1 LANKRYEIEQKK
13 ENIEE
18 LNKRIEC
25 SEQELIDKLRKE
37 NDLIREEIKAK
48 LNEFEKLEEDIIN
61 KENLYKS
68 CCNIKDKQDF
78 LNEQS
83 NYT

>member
-1 LANKRYEIEQKK
+1 MANKRYEIEQKK

-48 LNEFEKLEEDIIN
+48 LNEFGFLPPN
-61 KENLYKS
+61 HGSLKES
-68 CCNIKDKQDF
+68 
-78 LNEQS
+78 E
-83 NYT
+83 